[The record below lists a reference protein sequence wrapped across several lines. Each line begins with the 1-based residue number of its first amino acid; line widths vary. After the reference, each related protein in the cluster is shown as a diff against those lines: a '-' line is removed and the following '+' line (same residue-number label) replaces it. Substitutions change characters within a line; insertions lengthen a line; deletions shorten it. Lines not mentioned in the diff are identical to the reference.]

1 MTNKKDSSGGN
12 GPNLMFFGKGIR
24 DGLNSHICEK
34 VMLLITMYDGNH
46 STMVIQD
53 EDLGKDI
60 AGEIVGVCS
69 YGYSNKG
76 QDGRKEAP
84 RVVPPNIPGSGGDNK
99 ENKLGNPMVE
109 AVSSIAVDQ
118 DIVGAVGNDVEF
130 KVQHIFNPFVHG
142 RVRMI
147 GSHLRL
153 NFMAVYAGPDVKKR
167 KLTWRHLNA
176 LNSGPN
182 VSWLLG

>member
-1 MTNKKDSSGGN
+1 
-12 GPNLMFFGKGIR
+12 
-24 DGLNSHICEK
+24 
-34 VMLLITMYDGNH
+34 
-46 STMVIQD
+46 MVIQD

-76 QDGRKEAP
+76 QDGRKEVKVKKHSASHLPPRSVLIEWLQSSLVNILQAP